1 MRKKVLSELGVGH
14 GYPQPLASQLLVMGI
29 GVPAVDSVLQ
39 CLAVFPALVMT
50 WWLFEA
56 SSQKHDLRL

>member
-1 MRKKVLSELGVGH
+1 MGEHRFLGKKVLSELRLGH

-39 CLAVFPALVMT
+39 CLAVFPALTMGFHVVA
-50 WWLFEA
+50 F
-56 SSQKHDLRL
+56 